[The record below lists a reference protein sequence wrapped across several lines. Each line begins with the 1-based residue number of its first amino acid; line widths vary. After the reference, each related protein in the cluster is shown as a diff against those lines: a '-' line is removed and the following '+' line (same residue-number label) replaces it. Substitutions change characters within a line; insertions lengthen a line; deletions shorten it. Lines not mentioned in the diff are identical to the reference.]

1 MWNTTPVI
9 NLDSIKRD
17 DFVYSNVLFH
27 LQKTYCWIL
36 NQTMAQ
42 KMCQLKLIAGAGIL
56 SVCDVFQKLSSE
68 KDPKES
74 ISLLF
79 ESSERHIW

>member
-1 MWNTTPVI
+1 
-9 NLDSIKRD
+9 
-17 DFVYSNVLFH
+17 
-27 LQKTYCWIL
+27 
-36 NQTMAQ
+36 MAQ